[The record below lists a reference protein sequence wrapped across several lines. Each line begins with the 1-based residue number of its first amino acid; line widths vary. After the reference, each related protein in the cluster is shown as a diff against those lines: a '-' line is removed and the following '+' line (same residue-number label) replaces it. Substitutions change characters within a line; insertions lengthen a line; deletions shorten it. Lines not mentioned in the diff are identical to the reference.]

1 MADYAPLHLLIDGR
15 RLTANGRDAIDV
27 LDPASGGVIGSLPSA
42 SVADLDEALGAA
54 EKAFRIWRAVS
65 PAERG
70 ALISRAAA
78 LLRGRTD
85 AVARTISR
93 EEGKPISEAVAEV
106 GFTLD
111 VLEWHA
117 DLAKEIK
124 DRPLPPRIP
133 GARSIVM
140 REPIGPVAAFTPWNL
155 PIFLA
160 GRKIATV
167 IAAGCSI
174 VIKPAEE
181 TPASLLMLAECF
193 LEAGLPNGVLNVV
206 YGDPSLI
213 STHLIT
219 SDVIRKVSFTG
230 STTVGRQLGALAGE
244 HCKPITMELGGHAPV
259 LIFADADIDAVI
271 EAIVP
276 SKFANAGQICIAP
289 TRFYVHDS
297 LHDRFVEQFAERSR
311 FLKVGA
317 GDIDGVQMGPLANSR
332 RIDAVSAHVQD
343 ALARGATLATGGER
357 IGNEG
362 FFFQPTVLAD
372 VPDDAIAMNQEP
384 FGPVALTARFSS
396 IDEAI
401 DKANR
406 LPYGL
411 AAFAFTGSA
420 TIAQTVADQVEAG
433 MIGVNTTWVAMP
445 EAPFGGVKASG
456 FGREGGIEGIE
467 AYLSPKFLHQLP
479 AA

>member
-65 PAERG
+65 PPERG

-133 GARSIVM
+133 GACSIVM

-160 GRKIATV
+160 GRKIVTA

-193 LEAGLPNGVLNVV
+193 LEAGLPNGALNVV

-244 HCKPITMELGGHAPV
+244 YCKPITMELGGHAPV
-259 LIFADADIDAVI
+259 LIFADADIDAAI
-271 EAIVP
+271 EATVP

-311 FLKVGA
+311 SLKVGA
-317 GDIDGVQMGPLANSR
+317 GDIGGVQMGPLANSR
-332 RIDAVSAHVQD
+332 RIDALSAHVQD
-343 ALARGATLATGGER
+343 ALARGAALATGGER